1 MDESVRILVVDDDP
15 DDARATAESLE
26 RADRSITAIIVTDVD
41 EELSSLTSGPSV
53 DCIVCDH
60 EPSGIDG
67 IATLDRVR
75 REYGYSELPFILF
88 TDEGS
93 EDLLSRAISADV
105 SEYIKQTPGEECYV
119 ELVDRIRELT
129 ATATTTPTPTTTAD
143 AADPSQSADHTRRA
157 RDVSVLSRNLLFP
170 MEDINL
176 YRFAESNLVGVFL
189 IQNLSFKYVNEEL
202 ASIFGY
208 TCEELCSDVTV
219 PELVY
224 EDDRASVL
232 QYLQWREWDLTNN
245 PQYTFRGVRKD
256 DSVIYVEIHSDRI
269 DAAGT
274 PTVFGLL
281 VDVTARKQREKELA
295 RYEQMVDTAGD
306 IVYALDPNGRFTFVN
321 ETAACMTGY
330 DREDFLGQHVSLII
344 DDDEVHEG
352 QERIQK
358 LLDDESAV
366 RMNDSYEIT
375 LTTAD
380 GTTIPCRTNITLLSA
395 NGAFNGTVGVVRDI
409 TKQKEYENQL
419 LDQRDHFAALFENI
433 PEPTVQ
439 YVINDDTPAIKAVN
453 PAFETVFGY
462 SEDEVVGESLD
473 AVILPLGRDEEAKTL
488 NERVING
495 DQLEVEVCRQTTDG
509 LRDFRLSNAPISV
522 DEATVEGYVI
532 YRDITNRKRRE
543 YKLERQNEQLEEFA
557 SVVSHDLR
565 QPLGIAYGRL
575 SIIKEEYNSHHLD
588 DIENALER
596 MESLIENVL
605 TLARQGKVVA
615 TPTPTELEDVVCS
628 AWGITGTDAADLV
641 VEGSLAEVSADG
653 QRLQELFEN
662 LFRNAIEHGGSDVT
676 ITVGMLGNSGFYIE
690 DDGSGIP
697 SDDQERVFDRGYST
711 DDNGTGLGLV
721 IVRVIVEA
729 HGWSIDITEGT
740 TGGARFEIRE
750 RPY

>member
-1 MDESVRILVVDDDP
+1 MDESVRVLVVGDAS
-15 DDARATAESLE
+15 DARETAEALE
-26 RADRSITAIIVTDVD
+26 RADGSITASTVTDADDVHP
-41 EELSSLTSGPSV
+41 SLTSGTPV

-67 IATLDRVR
+67 IATLERVR
-75 REYGYSELPFILF
+75 REYGYSDLPFVLF
-88 TDEGS
+88 TDEGT
-93 EDLLSRAISADV
+93 EELLSRAISADV

-129 ATATTTPTPTTTAD
+129 ASASATASPPTTD
-143 AADPSQSADHTRRA
+143 RSQPMNPTRRA
-157 RDVSVLSRNLLFP
+157 RTVPDSSTPRGVLSP

-176 YRFAESNLVGVFL
+176 HRFAESNLVGVFL
-189 IQNLSFKYVNEEL
+189 IQDLSFKYVNEEL

-208 TCEELCSDVTV
+208 TCEELCSDVSV
-219 PELVY
+219 PDLIY

-232 QYLQWREWDLTNN
+232 QHLQWQEWDLTNS
-245 PQYTFRGVRKD
+245 PQCTFRGVRKD

-281 VDVTARKQREKELA
+281 VDVTARKQRETELE

-330 DREDFLGQHVSLII
+330 DREEFLGQHVSLII
-344 DDDEVHEG
+344 DDDEVQEG
-352 QERIQK
+352 KERIQK

-419 LDQRDHFAALFENI
+419 LTQRDHFAALFENI
-433 PEPTVQ
+433 PEPTIQ
-439 YVINDDTPAIKAVN
+439 YVINDDSPDIKAVN
-453 PAFETVFGY
+453 PAFEEMFGY
-462 SEDEVVGESLD
+462 SEAEIVGESLD
-473 AVILPLGRDEEAKTL
+473 AVILPLGRDEEAQTL

-495 DQLEVEVCRQTTDG
+495 DRLEVEVCRQTKTG

-522 DEATVEGYVI
+522 DEEAVEGYVI
-532 YRDITNRKRRE
+532 YRDITKRKRRE

-575 SIIKEEYNSHHLD
+575 SIIREEYDSHHLD
-588 DIENALER
+588 DIEDALER

-605 TLARQGKVVA
+605 TLARQGKVVD
-615 TPTPTELEDVVCS
+615 TPTPTALEDVVCS
-628 AWGITGTDAADLV
+628 AWDITGTDAADLV
-641 VEGSLAEVSADG
+641 MEGPLAEVSADG

-676 ITVGMLGNSGFYIE
+676 ITVGMLGNSGFYVE

-697 SDDQERVFDRGYST
+697 PDDRERVFDRGYST

-729 HGWSIDITEGT
+729 HGWSIDVTEGT
-740 TGGARFEIRE
+740 TGGARFEIRK